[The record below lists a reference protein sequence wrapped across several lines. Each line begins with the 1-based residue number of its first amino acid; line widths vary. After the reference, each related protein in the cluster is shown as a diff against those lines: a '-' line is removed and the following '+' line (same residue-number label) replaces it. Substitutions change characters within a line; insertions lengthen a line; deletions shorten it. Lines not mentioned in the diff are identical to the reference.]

1 MSVGCAL
8 EGEIAGLVRNSGEG
22 QHPNLCKSVNFECKV
37 DFMALRE
44 GALVMKMIGVDVGG
58 TFTDLILADMVA
70 GSQVIHKVPT
80 TPHDPSEGV
89 MQGVAEI
96 CALADVSPGEITYV
110 MHGTT
115 TATNAVL
122 EHKGARTG
130 LITNDGFRDIL
141 HIARHQRVEH
151 YSILQDLPWQARPLI
166 ERRYRKTVPC
176 RLIPP
181 DGAELVPLDENAV
194 RLAARDLAAAGVES
208 VAVCFLFSYL
218 NPAHEDRA
226 AAIVKEEMPDAFV
239 TTSSGLSPQFREF
252 ERFTT
257 AALAS
262 FIGPR
267 VGSYVSALDAALKA
281 LGVTGELRIMASNG
295 GVATARMVT
304 EKPALTLMSGL
315 AAGVLGGGWVGGQ
328 TGRNR
333 LITFDIGGTSADI
346 GIINDGR
353 IVETDARSTSIAG
366 FPLLLP
372 MLDIHTIGAGGG
384 SIAYVD
390 EGGAFRVGPQSAGAL
405 PGPAAYGRGGTL
417 PTVTDANLVLGRLV
431 PGDFLGG
438 AMTLDPAAAERVIA
452 ELASRVGL
460 PLLDTAEGVLTIL
473 NANMANAIRSRT
485 VQKGIDPRG
494 FALVAMGGAGPLHGA
509 EVAAMLAVPE
519 VIVPPWPG
527 ITSAMGLLVTDLKY
541 DAVRT
546 LFQTSGRFDLA
557 RINADLAA
565 MQDDLAARFA
575 ADQIAAD
582 DISYARIGD
591 LRYVG
596 QGYELKVPIPDG
608 ALDAAAL
615 QDVLAAF
622 HAAHAAEYGHAFPGN
637 PVEVVN
643 LRVIGRGAMP
653 RLAPGKAAAG
663 GSLGRALIRRTDTM
677 FRVQGKLAPF
687 PTAIYQRGGLPVDEP
702 FAGPAI
708 ILQKDTTT
716 VVPPG
721 WRAVVHP
728 SGSLILSHEV
738 QP

>member
-1 MSVGCAL
+1 
-8 EGEIAGLVRNSGEG
+8 
-22 QHPNLCKSVNFECKV
+22 
-37 DFMALRE
+37 
-44 GALVMKMIGVDVGG
+44 MIMVGVDVGG
-58 TFTDLILADMVA
+58 TFTDLVLANTHTA
-70 GSQVIHKVPT
+70 QQVIHKVPT
-80 TPHDPSEGV
+80 TPQDPSLGV
-89 MQGVAEI
+89 LKGVVEL
-96 CALADVSPGEITYV
+96 CALAGVSPNEVRYV
-110 MHGTT
+110 LHGTT

-122 EHKGARTG
+122 EHKGAKAG

-166 ERRYRKTVPC
+166 ERAHRKTVPC

-181 DGAELVPLDENAV
+181 DGAELVALDEDAV
-194 RLAARDLAAAGVES
+194 RRAAKELSAEGVES

-218 NPAHEDRA
+218 NPTHEDRA
-226 AAIVKEEMPDAFV
+226 AAIVRAEMPGAFV
-239 TTSSGLSPQFREF
+239 TTSSSLSPQFREF

-257 AALAS
+257 AALSA
-262 FIGPR
+262 FIGPK
-267 VGSYVSALDAALKA
+267 VGSYVAALDAALKQI
-281 LGVTGELRIMASNG
+281 GVTGELRIMASNG

-315 AAGVLGGGWVGGQ
+315 AAGVLGGGWVGDQ
-328 TGRNR
+328 AGRNR

-346 GIINDGR
+346 GIINDGQ

-366 FPLLLP
+366 FPLLMP
-372 MLDIHTIGAGGG
+372 MLDIHTLGAGGG
-384 SIAYVD
+384 SIAHVD
-390 EGGAFRVGPQSAGAL
+390 AGGAFRVGPQSAGAV
-405 PGPAAYGRGGTL
+405 PGPAAYGRGGEM
-417 PTVTDANLVLGRLV
+417 PTVTDANVVLGRLL

-452 ELASRVGL
+452 ALAARLGL

-473 NANMANAIRSRT
+473 NANMANAIRTRT
-485 VQKGIDPRG
+485 LQKGIDPRG

-509 EVAAMLAVPE
+509 EVAAMMAIPE
-519 VIVPPWPG
+519 VIVPPYPG

-546 LFQTSGRFDLA
+546 LFQTSGQFNFA
-557 RINADLAA
+557 RINADLEA
-565 MQDDLAARFA
+565 MQADLDGRFS
-575 ADQIAAD
+575 ADKIAPDAVA
-582 DISYARIGD
+582 YARIGD

-596 QGYELKVPIPDG
+596 QGYELKVAIPDG
-608 ALDAAAL
+608 PVEIAAMGQVLD
-615 QDVLAAF
+615 AF
-622 HAAHAAEYGHAFPGN
+622 HAAHAAEYGHAFPQN

-653 RLAPGKAAAG
+653 RLAPGQAAPG
-663 GSLGRALIRRTDTM
+663 GSLDRALIRHNATV
-677 FRVQGKLAPF
+677 FRVNGTLASYA
-687 PTAIYQRGGLPVDEP
+687 TAIYQRADLPVGQP
-702 FAGPAI
+702 FQGPAV

-721 WRAVVHP
+721 WQAKVHP
-728 SGSLILSHEV
+728 AGSLILTQKV